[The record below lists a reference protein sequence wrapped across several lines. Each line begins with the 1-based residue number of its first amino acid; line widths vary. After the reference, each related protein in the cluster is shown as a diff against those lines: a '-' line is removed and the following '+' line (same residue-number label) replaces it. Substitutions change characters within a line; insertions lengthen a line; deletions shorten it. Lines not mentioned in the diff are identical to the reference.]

1 MREQSEVRSSSPYR
15 DDPGAIRALFDDDR
29 VHRDVYL
36 DEALF
41 ELECERLFA
50 RSWVY
55 VGHESQV
62 PKSGDFITTSIA
74 GQPLVMVRQA
84 DGSVRVL
91 LNRCAHKGAMLVSAP
106 SGNVGKFFRCP
117 YHAWTYR
124 TDGKPLAVPLRAGY
138 EGTRLEAC
146 ESSRGLES
154 VSTSTYRGFVFARLA
169 RDGVAFEAYFGDVL
183 KVLDNLADRSPAG
196 ELRVAGGVFR
206 SVMNCNWKMYVENV
220 VDAVHPISTHES
232 AWQTARDMS
241 QTWEHDEPK
250 PVALEQLL
258 PFGSSYDFYQQ
269 AGARVFAHGHCI
281 LGTQSSIHTGQG
293 LPPGYREALAAAHGE
308 SRAAEILAFA
318 PQNSML
324 FPTLAIKS
332 TPQTM
337 RVIRPLAVNRTLVEI
352 FALEPIGAPAE
363 MLQRTLSYNRLVF
376 SPMSVVAHDD
386 IQVFETMQAAL
397 AARGNPWVSLHR
409 EHRSDEKQDA
419 PVDVSG
425 NNEILMRNLFR
436 SWVELMQRRPDGS
449 SERAREHCNE
459 LA

>member
-1 MREQSEVRSSSPYR
+1 MRGQSDMKSSFAYR
-15 DDPGAIRALFDDDR
+15 DNPAAIEALFEDDR

-36 DEALF
+36 NEELYQ
-41 ELECERLFA
+41 LECERVFA
-50 RSWVY
+50 RGWVY
-55 VGHESQV
+55 VGHDSQV
-62 PKSGDFITTSIA
+62 PNAGDFITTSIA
-74 GQPLVMVRQA
+74 GQPLLMVRQA
-84 DGSVRVL
+84 DGSLRVL
-91 LNRCAHKGAMLVSAP
+91 LNRCAHKGAMLVSDAA
-106 SGNVGKFFRCP
+106 GNFGKFIRCP

-138 EGTRLEAC
+138 EDTRLEQC

-154 VSTSTYRGFVFARLA
+154 VSIATYRGFVFARLA
-169 RDGVAFEAYFGDVL
+169 RDGVPFETYFGDML

-206 SVMNCNWKMYVENV
+206 SVMNCNWKMYLENV

-232 AWQTARDMS
+232 AWQTARNVS
-241 QTWEHDEPK
+241 QAWAHDEPK
-250 PVALEQLL
+250 PMALEQLL

-269 AGARVFAHGHCI
+269 AGARIFPHGHCI

-293 LPPGYREALAAAHGE
+293 LPSGYRDALVEAHGV

-318 PQNSML
+318 PQNSVL

-352 FALEPIGAPAE
+352 YALEPIGAPAE

-386 IQVFETMQAAL
+386 IHVFETMQTAL

-409 EHRSDEKQDA
+409 ECRSSEHRDA
-419 PVDVSG
+419 PMDVSG
-425 NNEILMRNLFR
+425 NSEALMRNLFR
-436 SWVELMQRRPDGS
+436 AWIDLMQWRADGEGKRVRDHCD
-449 SERAREHCNE
+449 ERA
-459 LA
+459 